1 MLYLK
6 YNSLLFSLFFT
17 LLKTLLEWGGGDMEG
32 KAQSPGSLT
41 GSSSLLP
48 GQPAQQESCIHL
60 TSFTPWVPRLSLKG
74 QELSWCA
81 LTHRYLTD
89 ALGRISME
97 MGSTVYLSLFFPWLA
112 FPFQISLVYFPFLY
126 LSLKGL
132 CRSFLIHKIPS
143 YINSACS
150 STISYQYIDVPTALP
165 LSLSAAPRLLL
176 LLPTQHLH
184 PQQSFQVPQA

>member
-1 MLYLK
+1 MKFVQAWMVCPWMVRTQLISRPSFSMAVCPSQILK
-6 YNSLLFSLFFT
+6 KEVLFLKHNSLLFSLFFT

-60 TSFTPWVPRLSLKG
+60 TSFTPWVPHLSLKE

-81 LTHRYLTD
+81 STHRYLTD

-97 MGSTVYLSLFFPWLA
+97 MGSTFYLSPSYFMTCIPFSDLFSLLS
-112 FPFQISLVYFPFLY
+112 ISLLATERTPAEA
-126 LSLKGL
+126 S
-132 CRSFLIHKIPS
+132 
-143 YINSACS
+143 
-150 STISYQYIDVPTALP
+150 
-165 LSLSAAPRLLL
+165 
-176 LLPTQHLH
+176 
-184 PQQSFQVPQA
+184 